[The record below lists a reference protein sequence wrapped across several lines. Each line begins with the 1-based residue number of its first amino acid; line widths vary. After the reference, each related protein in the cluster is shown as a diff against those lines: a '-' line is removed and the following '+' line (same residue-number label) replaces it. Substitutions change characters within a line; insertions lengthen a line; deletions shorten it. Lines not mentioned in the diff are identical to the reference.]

1 MTETKTIGILWLA
14 GAVGAIF
21 AFLGWQDGQMEQ
33 VYFGLGLVATSA
45 IASAVV
51 IIKTTFEDDT
61 SWDWHEFL
69 AEAKEAYQWA
79 KDHADDTA
87 DVLECMR
94 PLFRAS
100 AKYHRVDDIDMDRT
114 IEVLKK
120 LEGK

>member
-51 IIKTTFEDDT
+51 IIKTTFEDEGS

-69 AEAKEAYQWA
+69 TEAKEAYAWA
-79 KDHADDTA
+79 RDHSEHTGA
-87 DVLECMR
+87 VLDKMR
-94 PLFRAS
+94 PLFQMS
-100 AKYHRVDDIDMDRT
+100 AKYHKIDDEDVDKTID
-114 IEVLKK
+114 VLQK
-120 LEGK
+120 L